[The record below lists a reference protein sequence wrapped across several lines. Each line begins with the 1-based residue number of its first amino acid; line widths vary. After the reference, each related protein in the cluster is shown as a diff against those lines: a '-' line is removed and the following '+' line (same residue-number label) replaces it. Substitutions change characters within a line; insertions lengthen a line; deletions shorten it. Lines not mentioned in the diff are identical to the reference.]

1 MPYSEIE
8 ELPDPIR
15 EDLPTEAQEVYK
27 DAFNTAEEYNPAE
40 KTPTDE
46 SVEDTAHRMA
56 REAVK
61 REYEKKDGR
70 WVPKKR

>member
-27 DAFNTAEEYNPAE
+27 DASSSSGFTI
-40 KTPTDE
+40 
-46 SVEDTAHRMA
+46 AHI
-56 REAVK
+56 
-61 REYEKKDGR
+61 
-70 WVPKKR
+70 